1 MKIGLIAGSGQ
12 FPLIFSKK
20 AKSKGFAVCAVAYL
34 NEADPGLAEH
44 VDSIEWVHLGQIG
57 RVIRFFRNHGVSEAV
72 MMGAIRKTR
81 MFSDVKPDMKAISL
95 ITDILHTH
103 DDNILRA
110 FARVLEKEGIV
121 IRESTFLLPDLLA
134 PKGCWT
140 RRKPSRSENSDI
152 ALGWKLAKELGK
164 SDIGQCVVV
173 AGGSVLAVEAIDGTD
188 ETIIRGGKLSK
199 GTAVAVKV
207 CKPAQDFRFDIPAV
221 GVQTIDTMH
230 RSGVKVLAVE
240 AGKTVV
246 FDREEMIALAD
257 RLGISVTA
265 LGDGKNEQ
273 HETRVRGQ
281 ESKQERQISPAPCS
295 LPKIRVGVVGVG
307 YLGKFH
313 AEKYA
318 QMPDVELAGVAD
330 TDFSKAEEV
339 AERLGTKAYQNY
351 QELIG
356 KADAVSIV
364 VPTKYHFGVSKDF
377 LENNTD
383 VMIEKPMTVS
393 LEEADALIR
402 LAESKGLIVQVG
414 HLERFNPAVIALRDI
429 IKKPMFIES
438 HRLSLYKDRGTDVS
452 VVLDLMIHDIDIILN
467 FVRSEIKHIH
477 ASGVSVVSSHVDIAN
492 ARLEFENGCVA
503 NVTASRISMKNERKL
518 RMFQKDAYIS
528 VDFSSREITAVRMRA
543 AEQGLHH
550 AETIVIPDTE
560 QIPGMDISRMFF
572 TQGDALENELK
583 SFVNAVR
590 KRETSEVTGQ
600 MGRDALKIALNIID
614 QIKAEYGHLS
624 F

>member
-152 ALGWKLAKELGK
+152 ALGWKLAKEIGK
-164 SDIGQCVVV
+164 LDIGQCVVV

-240 AGKTVV
+240 AVNTVA
-246 FDREEMIALAD
+246 FDREDMIARAD
-257 RLGISVTA
+257 RLGISITA

-318 QMPDVELAGVAD
+318 QMADVELTGVAD
-330 TDFSKAEEV
+330 TDLSKAQEV